1 MDITNKTTKPLSV
14 PLPGGKKLFL
24 APGKTGQV
32 TPRAMEFAPLVKLI
46 EAGSIESAGGEKRHP
61 DGELAKGGLPKGNR
75 QKATG
80 AMRQAGDR

>member
-1 MDITNKTTKPLSV
+1 MDITNRTTKPVSV

-32 TPRAMEFAPLVKLI
+32 TQKALEYAPLVKLI
-46 EAGSIESAGGEKRHP
+46 EDGSIESTGGEKRHP

-75 QKATG
+75 QKGTG